1 MFLKAMDSCWTLQR
15 RAPTTLQA
23 SVHCCLVS
31 ELTAIRVTSAFLW
44 LVQYIKQRI
53 ESDTLIDG
61 RATPCLHQLVAAC
74 AAHSHTDCAIT

>member
-1 MFLKAMDSCWTLQR
+1 MFLKATDSCWTLQR

-53 ESDTLIDG
+53 ESDTFIVVVQHLVCINWSQQLNVLPIVTLI
-61 RATPCLHQLVAAC
+61 AP
-74 AAHSHTDCAIT
+74 